1 MFPLGQL
8 PVRGFMSHTLDIL
21 VRLETKVDV
30 LNERMDRHEMKN
42 DSRFSQVFKKL
53 DEAADKVHQVELDG
67 SKEDGEIKIKMAN
80 MSGEIKAKI
89 AGLSATV
96 AVLMTAIVEGLKH
109 LWK

>member
-1 MFPLGQL
+1 MN
-8 PVRGFMSHTLDIL
+8 STLDIL

-42 DSRFSQVFKKL
+42 GARFAEVFKKL
-53 DEAADKVHQVELDG
+53 DNAAEKVHQVELAG
-67 SKEDGEIKIKMAN
+67 SKEDGEIKLKMAN

-96 AVLMTAIVEGLKH
+96 AVTMAAIVEGIKH